1 VVLIAAAGVVAFETD
16 TVSSY
21 WQGLRWSISL
31 ITTVGF
37 IGQLPHT
44 VAGAIVSVILMVL
57 GFIPLALVERVPG
70 RTVCPRRGATQRRA
84 RDQTNREILGALH
97 DTQGRL
103 ADLEARMTEPPDVR
117 STPLAGAKVGSNLVS

>member
-1 VVLIAAAGVVAFETD
+1 MWPFSLSVVIVVLIAAAGVAAFETD

-37 IGQLPHT
+37 IGQPPHT

-57 GFIPLALVERVPG
+57 GFIPLAQGSASLAALFVRDEER
-70 RTVCPRRGATQRRA
+70 PRDERETRPTTRSSARCTTLRA
-84 RDQTNREILGALH
+84 GWPTLRPA
-97 DTQGRL
+97 
-103 ADLEARMTEPPDVR
+103 
-117 STPLAGAKVGSNLVS
+117 